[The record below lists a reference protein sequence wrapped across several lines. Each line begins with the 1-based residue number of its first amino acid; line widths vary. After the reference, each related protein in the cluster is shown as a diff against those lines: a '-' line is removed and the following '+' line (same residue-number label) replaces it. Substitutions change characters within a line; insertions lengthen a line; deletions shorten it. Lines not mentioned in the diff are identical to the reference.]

1 MLQPRSYTM
10 SLDKA
15 QLRRRFQTQRAAQ
28 KPAEK
33 KRIDEEICARMLK
46 SDLFQH
52 AGCIFLYVSTPQEID
67 TRVLLQKAFAAGKT
81 VCVPRCG
88 APGEMEA
95 RCIVSLDDL
104 QPGAYGIDE
113 PAADTPV
120 VDPMRIDLVIA
131 PALACDR
138 QGFRL
143 GYGGGYYDRF
153 LVRTGAASAALCAE
167 ARLVDMLP
175 HEEFDR
181 RCGWIFTERQV
192 LRTDEE

>member
-1 MLQPRSYTM
+1 MWRPRSYTM

-15 QLRRRFQTQRAAQ
+15 QLRRRFRAQRAAQ
-28 KPAEK
+28 DPAEK
-33 KRIDEEICARMLK
+33 KHIDEEICAHVLE
-46 SDLFQH
+46 SVLFQH
-52 AGCIFLYVSTPQEID
+52 ADCIFLYVSTPQEID
-67 TRVLLQKAFAAGKT
+67 TRALVQKALAAGKT
-81 VCVPRCG
+81 VCVPLCG

-113 PAADTPV
+113 PGADTPV

-153 LVRTGAASAALCAE
+153 LARTDAASAALCAE
-167 ARLVDMLP
+167 ARLVDKLP
-175 HEEFDR
+175 HETFDR
-181 RCGWIFTERQV
+181 RCSWIFTERQV